1 MIEQATSIL
10 LRFLQVVIFPGF
22 LFILSLS
29 LIYEWVDRKIYAKLQ
44 NRVGPLYTGAS
55 GFLQPLADLIKLL
68 SKEDITPRGADRTF
82 FAVMP
87 ILSVATMLTATTLI
101 PITSSSGIVSFKG
114 DVIVAVAL
122 MTIFCIILFL
132 AGSFSMSRFP
142 SVGAERVVTQLLG
155 YEIPLTLAVVSVAV
169 SAGSLKLA
177 DIVKAQS
184 QTLWY
189 IIGIDLIGFIVFLI
203 AAQAELERIPFD
215 IPEAETEIVGGW
227 TAEYSG
233 KKLALFRLSADIEL
247 VYMSGLAVTFFLGGP
262 SGPVVEGFAPALH
275 LIYFI
280 IKTVAVLAILSMI
293 RALFSRLRIDQMVAF
308 SWKYLVPLSLFQLL
322 IVRVV
327 I

>member
-1 MIEQATSIL
+1 M
-10 LRFLQVVIFPGF
+10 
-22 LFILSLS
+22 
-29 LIYEWVDRKIYAKLQ
+29 
-44 NRVGPLYTGAS
+44 
-55 GFLQPLADLIKLL
+55 
-68 SKEDITPRGADRTF
+68 
-82 FAVMP
+82 
-87 ILSVATMLTATTLI
+87 
-101 PITSSSGIVSFKG
+101 
-114 DVIVAVAL
+114 
-122 MTIFCIILFL
+122 
-132 AGSFSMSRFP
+132 
-142 SVGAERVVTQLLG
+142 
-155 YEIPLTLAVVSVAV
+155 AV
-169 SAGSLKLA
+169 SAGSLELA

-189 IIGIDLIGFIVFLI
+189 IIGIDLIGFLVFLI